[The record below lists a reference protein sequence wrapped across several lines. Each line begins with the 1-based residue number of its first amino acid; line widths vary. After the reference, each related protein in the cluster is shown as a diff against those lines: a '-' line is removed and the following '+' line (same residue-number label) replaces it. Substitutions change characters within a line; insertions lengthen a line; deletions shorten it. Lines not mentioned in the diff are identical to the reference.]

1 MRRGTWI
8 AQFGIVGRAD
18 AADEDFHI
26 AFLVGNAQ
34 PRNRLLQLAQFNDA
48 VLAQLVRTQRLDDA
62 GHVLRF
68 CSRRLAVTMMSPAPS
83 LAGVPAAGFAADC
96 PAGASCATA
105 GAAAQ
110 VESSASTMLR
120 FQIPLLIYSSP
131 DWMVFE

>member
-62 GHVLRF
+62 GHVLEILFATVGRDDDVTRSVLGRRARSRL
-68 CSRRLAVTMMSPAPS
+68 CRRLPCRRFLRHGRRRSTSRKQRQHDAALPDSPAHIFLS
-83 LAGVPAAGFAADC
+83 
-96 PAGASCATA
+96 
-105 GAAAQ
+105 
-110 VESSASTMLR
+110 
-120 FQIPLLIYSSP
+120 
-131 DWMVFE
+131 